1 MGRAKEE
8 RGKAETR
15 FCPVIDVEE
24 VLPLGKAQ
32 KLLAFPS
39 LIRIFDLRSK
49 ILPLGKAQKLLAFL
63 SLIRIFAASMMI
75 YACTDMQH

>member
-1 MGRAKEE
+1 LGRAKEE
-8 RGKAETR
+8 RGKADTR

-39 LIRIFDLRSK
+39 LIRIF
-49 ILPLGKAQKLLAFL
+49 
-63 SLIRIFAASMMI
+63 AASMMI